1 MNEPVTLPEYLQAID
16 TITRFE
22 EQFKKDLTVDEFLV
36 WFEKT
41 NLNANPSRLAR
52 ALSILKTT
60 KGKTRIF
67 SVSGKDLK
75 PFAGFAKSYGRGLFE
90 IQREIFFEQS
100 LEKIKSTT
108 ETT

>member
-1 MNEPVTLPEYLQAID
+1 MKEEITVSEYLQAIN
-16 TITRFE
+16 TISRFE
-22 EQFKKDLTVDEFLV
+22 DQVKENLTIDEFLA
-36 WFEKT
+36 WFEKM

-52 ALSILKTT
+52 ALTILKTT

-90 IQREIFFEQS
+90 IQRDIFFDKV
-100 LEKIKSTT
+100 LERTDALPT
-108 ETT
+108 